1 MENINLL
8 IIYVVV
14 GVVMGQALLTF
25 ISTYLMF
32 FPIRGRQFLSI
43 IYLVFAAIAF
53 YMDIWVVT
61 SFLLLTSIITLATA
75 ILTEKKL
82 ESQQILLQEY
92 IEQQNKEKTNE
103 SGRTSGDVEQ
113 GVDEQE
119 TKVDEGDNSPA

>member
-92 IEQQNKEKTNE
+92 IEQQNKEKLNE

-119 TKVDEGDNSPA
+119 TEVDEGDNSSA